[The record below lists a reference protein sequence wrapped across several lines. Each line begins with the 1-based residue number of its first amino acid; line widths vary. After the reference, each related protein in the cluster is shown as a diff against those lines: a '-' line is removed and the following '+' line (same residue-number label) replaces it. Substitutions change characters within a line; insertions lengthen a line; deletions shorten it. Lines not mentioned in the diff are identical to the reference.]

1 MLILFI
7 NVLVCYITLTDQCT
21 VNVRGIRESFL
32 ISVTIMLL
40 HVVLLLCLNDINGSC
55 VALVV

>member
-21 VNVRGIRESFL
+21 VSVRGIRESFL
-32 ISVTIMLL
+32 IPVTMMLL
-40 HVVLLLCLNDINGSC
+40 HVVLWLCLNDVTGSC

>member
-7 NVLVCYITLTDQCT
+7 NVLVCYITLTDQPT

-32 ISVTIMLL
+32 ITVTIMLL
-40 HVVLLLCLNDINGSC
+40 HLVLRLCLNDITGSC
-55 VALVV
+55 VALMV